1 MHRSNNGSLL
11 DHFVG
16 AAEHSLRN
24 SNTERLGGLE
34 VDDQLVLGRRLH
46 RQIGRLLSFENAI
59 DISSRAP
66 VLVDDIRPVGG
77 KTPARRV
84 VSERLDAR
92 QAVLQC

>member
-16 AAEHSLRN
+16 AAEHILRN
-24 SNTERLGGLE
+24 SNTERLGGFE
-34 VDDQLVLGRRLH
+34 VDDQFVLGRCLH
-46 RQIGRLLSFENAI
+46 WQIGWLLSFENAI

-66 VLVDDIRPVGG
+66 VHVDDIRPVGG

-84 VSERLDAR
+84 VSEPMDVR